1 MASPGI
7 GAGKRAHPIPYAS
20 DVNQSR
26 MSLHISYVTRSL
38 FLSVVSCQYCSKV
51 LNYILCAAN
60 IRVVDP
66 VREFGSPGIGNVAWK
81 ERVDGWK
88 MKQEKNVIPMSTG
101 QATSERGGG
110 DIDARSDVIVD
121 DSLLWVLFLLNFLFL
136 CSYNY
141 PAFVS
146 GLVNSF
152 FFFWPR
158 HINLKFVL
166 VWECKVYCTRTI

>member
-1 MASPGI
+1 MC
-7 GAGKRAHPIPYAS
+7 
-20 DVNQSR
+20 
-26 MSLHISYVTRSL
+26 
-38 FLSVVSCQYCSKV
+38 SCQYCLKV
-51 LNYILCAAN
+51 IYILSAAN

-121 DSLLWVLFLLNFLFL
+121 DSLL
-136 CSYNY
+136 
-141 PAFVS
+141 
-146 GLVNSF
+146 
-152 FFFWPR
+152 
-158 HINLKFVL
+158 
-166 VWECKVYCTRTI
+166 